1 LPTRSPL
8 PVFLL
13 REIPEVVPFPVY
25 LLREVPVMMEW
36 LLPVALGVHFW
47 FLLYSFLR
55 VRKPDVTPRFHFRFV
70 DPIPDMES
78 LLPPSERYCIARQ
91 SDADFRRER

>member
-25 LLREVPVMMEW
+25 LLREVPDMMEW
-36 LLPVALGVHFW
+36 LLPVALGIHFR

-55 VRKPDVTPRFHFRFV
+55 VRKPDVTPRFHFQFV
-70 DPIPDMES
+70 DLIPDMET
-78 LLPPSERYCIARQ
+78 LLPLSERYHVSSVC
-91 SDADFRRER
+91 SSE